1 MLEAHFLGT
10 GAMMPLPSR
19 RLASLLVRR
28 NGRLM
33 LIDCGEGTQVAIRE
47 SGWSMAKIDQIAIT
61 HFHADHIAGLP
72 GLLLTMGTLGRT
84 EAVELIGPK
93 GLELVVTCLRVIAPM
108 LPYELRFTEVDG
120 PERSLAFA
128 DARLTLFAIEHVL
141 PCYGCAIELDRAG
154 RFDPD
159 RARAQGIPVSLWRP
173 LQAGKTVEA
182 DGRVLTPDIVL
193 GPPRKGLKL
202 VYCTDTRATD
212 AIVRHGMGAN
222 LLILEGTYAEDDKA
236 EKAAQFGHMTFASA
250 ASLAERAGAVELL
263 LTHFSPAVDDP
274 APFLDIPRSI
284 FPNTSLAH
292 DGLRRVLEFPD

>member
-10 GAMMPLPSR
+10 GAMMPLPAR

-28 NGRLM
+28 NGRLL

-72 GLLLTMGTLGRT
+72 GLLLTMGTLGRA
-84 EAVELIGPK
+84 EPVELIGPK
-93 GLELVVTCLRVIAPM
+93 GLELVVTYLRVIAPM

-128 DARLTLFAIEHVL
+128 DARLTLFALEHVL

-154 RFDPD
+154 RFDP
-159 RARAQGIPVSLWRP
+159 ARAKAERIPVGLWRR
-173 LQAGKTVEA
+173 LQSGETVEA
-182 DGRVLTPDIVL
+182 DGRVYAPDMVL

-202 VYCTDTRATD
+202 VYCTDTRPAD
-212 AIVRHGMGAN
+212 AVAQYGAGAD
-222 LLILEGTYAEDDKA
+222 LMILEGTYAEDDKA
-236 EKAAQFGHMTFASA
+236 EKAAQFGHMTFAGA
-250 ASLAERAGAVELL
+250 AALAERAGAKELL

-274 APFLDIPRSI
+274 APFLDIPRRV
-284 FPNTSLAH
+284 FPNTSLAR
-292 DGLRRVLEFPD
+292 DGLRRVLAFPD